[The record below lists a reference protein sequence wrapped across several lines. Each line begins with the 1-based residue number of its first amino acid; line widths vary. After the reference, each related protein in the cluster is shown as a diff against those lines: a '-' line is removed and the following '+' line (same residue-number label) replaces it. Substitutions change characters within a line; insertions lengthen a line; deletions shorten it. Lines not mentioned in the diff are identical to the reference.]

1 MLGCVVIFLEKLSI
15 EIWLSILLKK
25 KSKKLAKSWSKLLKT
40 LLMFFPKKKSTQLTT
55 PNPNKT
61 RPELGSLYQTPTVHF
76 ATQIHAAMPTCPA
89 RLTSTIKRAVEKR
102 QLNRNQEDGKSAPR
116 RSFWGEMQPPSIFA
130 KNKWLTEVKKKTS
143 YL

>member
-25 KSKKLAKSWSKLLKT
+25 KSKKLAKSWSKLLKN
-40 LLMFFPKKKSTQLTT
+40 LLMFSTKKIP
-55 PNPNKT
+55 PNSPPQIQTKLS
-61 RPELGSLYQTPTVHF
+61 ELGSLYQTPTVHF

-102 QLNRNQEDGKSAPR
+102 QLNRNQEGGKSAPR

-130 KNKWLTEVKKKTS
+130 KNKWLTEGKKKTS